1 MKMAKR
7 ILVPL
12 DRTERSM
19 SVLPVIGGAARASG
33 ATVRLLHVAPV
44 PRERVTDGGRVVAY
58 ASQEMERVE
67 LSRLDYLKEAEARLE
82 GVPVESVVRFGDPVE
97 EILREAEAF
106 GADLIAVTAES
117 RGWLD
122 HLRGSVGDRVFHKAG
137 VPVLLLG
144 SRAA

>member
-1 MKMAKR
+1 MAKR

-12 DRTERSM
+12 DRDERSM
-19 SVLPVIGGAARASG
+19 SVLTVVGGAARADG
-33 ATVRLLHVAPV
+33 ATVRLVHVAPV
-44 PRERVTDGGRVVAY
+44 PKERVADDGRVVAY

-67 LSRLDYLKEAEARLE
+67 HSRLDYLKEAETRLE

-97 EILREAEAF
+97 EILREAEVF
-106 GADLIAVTAES
+106 GADLIAVTAGS
-117 RGWLD
+117 RGFID
-122 HLRGSVGDRVFHKAG
+122 HLRGQVGDRVFHKAA